1 MNEIQGY
8 EMLEDEAGKQV
19 AVELAT
25 GTVYDTVN
33 ISAPVGSI
41 IYTPEQQRVYNE
53 RKKQEQEEYLKSK
66 SRGVKKPS
74 YTFVMATADFTNV
87 SHANLTRLIYLSTYL
102 SYHNSELRKGERHRI
117 TKKELP
123 HILGISERTTQRF
136 WREVCPQYI
145 YEEIDG
151 TLKLNPEVFSRG
163 KTERLIA
170 FYIKVFT
177 KGMKSLYESVPKSKH
192 KRLGYIFAMLPYVN
206 IEHNI
211 LCYNTAEED
220 IEKIEPMNMK
230 DFCTEIGFDYRHV
243 DRLHDI
249 FKSITFDV
257 EEKKELFCSIIR
269 NTYNGKE
276 LMVINPK
283 VFYSGKNEAAVAEFG
298 VFY

>member
-25 GTVYDTVN
+25 GAVYDTVN

-41 IYTPEQQRVYNE
+41 IYTPEQQRVYKE
-53 RKKQEQEEYLKSK
+53 RKKQEQEEYFKSK
-66 SRGVKKPS
+66 SCGVKKPS
-74 YTFVMATADFTNV
+74 YTFVMTTADFTNV

-123 HILGISERTTQRF
+123 HILGISESAVRRF

-151 TLKLNPEVFSRG
+151 TLKLNPDVFSRG

-170 FYIKVFT
+170 FYIKVFK

-192 KRLGYIFAMLPYVN
+192 KHLGYVFAMLPYVN

-220 IEKIEPMNMK
+220 INKIEPMNMK

-257 EEKKELFCSIIR
+257 DGKKELFCSIIR

>member
-25 GTVYDTVN
+25 GAVYDTVN

-41 IYTPEQQRVYNE
+41 IYTPEQQRVYKE

-66 SRGVKKPS
+66 SCGVKKPS
-74 YTFVMATADFTNV
+74 YTFVMTTADFTNV

-123 HILGISERTTQRF
+123 HILGISESAVRRF
-136 WREVCPQYI
+136 WCEVCPQYI

-151 TLKLNPEVFSRG
+151 TLKLNPDVFSRG

-170 FYIKVFT
+170 FYIKVFK

-192 KRLGYIFAMLPYVN
+192 KHLGYVFAMLPYVN

-220 IEKIEPMNMK
+220 INKIEPMNMK

-257 EEKKELFCSIIR
+257 DGKKELFCSIIR